1 MHEISYSLLLP
12 VFLLSVD
19 TGMVADAV
27 GLQGA
32 CRMEHHLFQ
41 ISNACM
47 DIRPT
52 RNERH
57 NTISLLSDLQTEP
70 ILNANGKSPPPLFLK
85 PFVSVSFFPVARVF
99 VNPQLTKA
107 RVPLL
112 MHKGAVNCP
121 HVMLA
126 WGGYGGIFKQHIH
139 PLVSLDDICWEGRAL
154 LLGLG

>member
-1 MHEISYSLLLP
+1 MYEISCSLLPP

-27 GLQGA
+27 GLQRA

-47 DIRPT
+47 DIQPT
-52 RNERH
+52 RNERQ
-57 NTISLLSDLQTEP
+57 NTISRLSDLQTEP
-70 ILNANGKSPPPLFLK
+70 ILNANGKSPSHFPILLFHSL
-85 PFVSVSFFPVARVF
+85 FFTFACVF
-99 VNPQLTKA
+99 ISPRLTKM

-112 MHKGAVNCP
+112 MHKVAVNCP

-126 WGGYGGIFKQHIH
+126 RGRCGGIFKQHIC
-139 PLVSLDDICWEGRAL
+139 PLVSLADIS
-154 LLGLG
+154 